1 MTRLYRLKQV
11 QLLNLNLNIVYS
23 VHSNNRNMYTNR
35 RLKWMGYSILTLK
48 PALHVICACLCIL
61 FHRDQSRK
69 GLYRKGK
76 VQSGRV

>member
-23 VHSNNRNMYTNR
+23 IHSNNNR